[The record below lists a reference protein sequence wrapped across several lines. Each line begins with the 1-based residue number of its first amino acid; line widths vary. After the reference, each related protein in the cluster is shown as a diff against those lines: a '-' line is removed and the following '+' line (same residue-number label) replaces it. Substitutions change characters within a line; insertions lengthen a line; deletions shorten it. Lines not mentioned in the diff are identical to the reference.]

1 MNETNK
7 WICAVAYIIFFIPI
21 LVDGKNEEYKFHT
34 NQGFNLFLL
43 FLAISI
49 IGSFVPV
56 IGWFI
61 ILPLGGI
68 ISFVLCIIG
77 IINAI
82 NEKCKEL
89 PVIGKF
95 KLIK

>member
-21 LVDGKNEEYKFHT
+21 LVDSKNEEYKFHT
-34 NQGFNLFLL
+34 NQGLNLFLL
-43 FLAISI
+43 FIAISI
-49 IGSFVPV
+49 VGSFVPV

-68 ISFVLCIIG
+68 VSFILCVIG

-89 PVIGKF
+89 PVIGKYR
-95 KLIK
+95 LIK